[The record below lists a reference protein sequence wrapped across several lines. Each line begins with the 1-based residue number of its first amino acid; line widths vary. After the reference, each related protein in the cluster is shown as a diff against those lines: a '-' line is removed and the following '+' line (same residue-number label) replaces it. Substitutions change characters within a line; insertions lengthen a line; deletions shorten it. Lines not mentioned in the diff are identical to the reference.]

1 MKKYKEEGEGEEE
14 GEEKIKTQMHSVLL
28 LQKKEKSL
36 ITYKRNLCV
45 SNYPLR
51 FHYFQLFSFTINA
64 ATHGNVASHGN
75 NSDYDH
81 GKNDDDD
88 EFLCGMV
95 N

>member
-1 MKKYKEEGEGEEE
+1 MKKYKEEGEGEE

-28 LQKKEKSL
+28 LLKKEKKL
-36 ITYKRNLCV
+36 ITCKHSLCV

-51 FHYFQLFSFTINA
+51 FHYFQLFSFTTNA
-64 ATHGNVASHGN
+64 ATIGNAASHGN

-81 GKNDDDD
+81 D
-88 EFLCGMV
+88 EFLCGTV

>member
-64 ATHGNVASHGN
+64 ATIGNAASHGN

-81 GKNDDDD
+81 GKDDDD

>member
-1 MKKYKEEGEGEEE
+1 
-14 GEEKIKTQMHSVLL
+14 MHIVLL

-36 ITYKRNLCV
+36 ITYKHSLCV
-45 SNYPLR
+45 SNYLLR

-64 ATHGNVASHGN
+64 ATIGNAASHGN

-81 GKNDDDD
+81 GKDDDD